1 MAQFVTHIQ
10 PTLMEASHGHVPH
23 HHHHHHQSNQHS
35 SHLPHSGH
43 NLPQLPIVSQN
54 NQNHQHHHHNKPAKK
69 HHRPQQ
75 IERPTTLY
83 NVVRITFF
91 HSEDIYRRR

>member
-23 HHHHHHQSNQHS
+23 HHHHQHS
-35 SHLPHSGH
+35 SHLPH
-43 NLPQLPIVSQN
+43 LPQLPIVSQN
-54 NQNHQHHHHNKPAKK
+54 NQNHQHHPHNKARK
-69 HHRPQQ
+69 HRHQQ

-83 NVVRITFF
+83 NVVSRIL
-91 HSEDIYRRR
+91 SKKKKKR